1 MKTGNFPSAEKSV
14 SFPPREPAETGGNG
28 IR

>member
-1 MKTGNFPSAEKSV
+1 MKTGNSPSAEKSV
-14 SFPPREPAETGGNG
+14 GFPTREPAETGGNG